1 MIKMGIDNDKLIATL
16 QEEFNQFFPFL
27 GLEFYAGDH
36 DFTKPSSKKVK
47 SNGNRTVGECR
58 KEVGSGTVTIFPEMS
73 VADLED
79 IFKYSFAMSVQVL
92 RKSGNVW
99 LETNHTDTWSLEEQN
114 RQGELVSA
122 HLRKQEE
129 KRTGQ

>member
-1 MIKMGIDNDKLIATL
+1 MGIDNDKQIATL

-27 GLEFYAGDH
+27 RLEFYAGDL
-36 DFTKPSSKKVK
+36 DYTKPSSKKIKVE
-47 SNGNRTVGECR
+47 NNRTIGECR
-58 KEVGSGTVTIFPEMS
+58 KEVSSGTVTIFPEMS

-79 IFKYSFAMSVQVL
+79 IFRYSFAMSVQVL